1 MKQQWQALA
10 SKFNE
15 LNQRE
20 RVLVGFAS
28 LVLVVFSCFMLLEPM
43 LLDNQQRAQHLKELH
58 HSNQMASQSIAVYQQ
73 GLSLD
78 PDADYKQR
86 LAMLEQQLI
95 FVDAELSEQMVD
107 MIPADYMPAVLA
119 QLLSQVKGLTLLGF
133 SSLPP
138 QALLGSDEV
147 NKLNLYSHGI
157 KLTLEG
163 DYFSFL
169 NFVKAVEA
177 MPDKLYWKRLDYQV
191 ASHPK
196 ASIELELYTLSIN
209 KDFIS
214 VAKHD

>member
-1 MKQQWQALA
+1 MKQQWQTLA

-15 LNQRE
+15 LSQRE

-43 LLDNQQRAQHLKELH
+43 LLDHQQREQHLKELR

-73 GLSLD
+73 GLNLD

-86 LAMLEQQLI
+86 LAMVEQQLV
-95 FVDAELSEQMVD
+95 FVDAELSEQMLD

-119 QLLSQVKGLTLLGF
+119 QLLSEVKGLTLLGF
-133 SSLPP
+133 SSLSP

-163 DYFSFL
+163 DYFAFL

-177 MPDKLYWKRLDYQV
+177 MPDKLYWKRLDYRV
-191 ASHPK
+191 TSHPK